1 MNIPKLRKEKTIKK
15 YHGYDLADEYAY
27 VDQPHNI
34 IEVLQNPDK
43 ILPEVKKYLKE
54 NNRRE
59 AISLF
64 NNICENSPNYLPLY
78 YTYAINLIELGDVA
92 KAKEIV
98 KKGIELAVLL
108 NKEKVKSE
116 LNQLFELYF
125 D

>member
-1 MNIPKLRKEKTIKK
+1 MILKQKKFSLNLLGVTINRLGAQKK
-15 YHGYDLADEYAY
+15 RGRY
-27 VDQPHNI
+27 
-34 IEVLQNPDK
+34 
-43 ILPEVKKYLKE
+43 
-54 NNRRE
+54 
-59 AISLF
+59 
-64 NNICENSPNYLPLY
+64 
-78 YTYAINLIELGDVA
+78 LIELGDVA